1 MELKNWIFALV
12 VSTALVACAGSGDG
26 GGSDSGYSGK
36 ESAATVNDENKDD
49 IAIASSVGAKQA
61 IEASAAPGRAL
72 APSTSSVEP
81 VLEYHILALNDFF
94 GKAKGR
100 GYVDLSSSVCE
111 SGGSAG
117 YTYDENNTTGYGTF
131 TITYDNCRYSY
142 GGETTTIDGSAT
154 YTINEDGSLRYEYDI
169 TVSYGSE
176 TYTLTATYE
185 CDAEYNCTYSDEFT
199 YSGKSYRVSN
209 FSVSGNAS
217 SGYDVEAKV
226 YHEDYG
232 YITIVGTDLVSC
244 SGGGFS
250 SGTIVVT
257 DSTNA
262 DVLTITYVNCTAM
275 TIVYNNISS
284 TVTW

>member
-1 MELKNWIFALV
+1 MELKNWFFAV
-12 VSTALVACAGSGDG
+12 IAITALVACAGSGDG
-26 GGSDSGYSGK
+26 EGADTGYSGK
-36 ESAATVNDENKDD
+36 ESAATVNEENKDD

-72 APSTSSVEP
+72 VPRVRSVEP
-81 VLEYHILALNDFF
+81 VLEHHILALNDFF
-94 GKAKGR
+94 GEAKGR

-111 SGGSAG
+111 AGGSAG

-131 TITYDNCRYSY
+131 SITYNNCRYSY
-142 GGETTTIDGSAT
+142 GGETAAIDGFAT
-154 YTINEDGSLRYEYDI
+154 YTNNEDGSLRYEYDI

-176 TYTLTATYE
+176 SYKITAIYE
-185 CDAEYNCTYSDEFT
+185 CDAEFNCSYSDEFS
-199 YSGKSYRVSN
+199 YSGTSYRVSN
-209 FSVSGNAS
+209 FSVSGSAS

-232 YITIVGTDLVSC
+232 YITIEGTDLISC
-244 SGGGFS
+244 SEGGFS

-257 DSTNA
+257 DSTSAN
-262 DVLTITYVNCTAM
+262 VLTITFVSCTEM
-275 TIVYNNISS
+275 TIVYNNVSS